1 MSLTTIYR
9 IEKDGEGCYKNYTS
23 WQKGSHT
30 AETNKP
36 GPFEDIKL
44 RYKILENDI
53 SLKNYL
59 FGFKDLKQL
68 KKWFNTVEI
77 KNLFER
83 GYQIKEIKIKKEDII
98 FGSKQIIF
106 RKESCKEN

>member
-9 IEKDGEGCYKNYTS
+9 IEKDGLGCYKHFTS
-23 WQKGSHT
+23 WQKDSHT

-36 GPFEDIKL
+36 GPYEDKKL
-44 RYKILENDI
+44 RHTLLEKPIFLPD
-53 SLKNYL
+53 YL

-68 KKWFNTVEI
+68 KKWFNTAEI
-77 KNLFER
+77 KNLLEE
-83 GYQIKEIKIKKEDII
+83 GYQIKEIQKRKEDII

-106 RKESCKEN
+106 RR